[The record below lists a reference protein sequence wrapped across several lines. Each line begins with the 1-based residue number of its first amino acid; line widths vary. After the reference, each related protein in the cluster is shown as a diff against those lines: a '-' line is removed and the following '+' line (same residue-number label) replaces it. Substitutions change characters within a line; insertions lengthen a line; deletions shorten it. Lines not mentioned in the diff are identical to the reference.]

1 MFKSEWSPRQV
12 WGEYKNEYSGVE
24 ITRNNYEGNENE
36 RGEHMEQGWIGG
48 AWMRCQNTCS
58 ALSRLD
64 TCLEFRGR
72 RMDFKV

>member
-1 MFKSEWSPRQV
+1 MRTNTPEWRSQ
-12 WGEYKNEYSGVE
+12 E
-24 ITRNNYEGNENE
+24 IDYEGNENE